1 MHYQRIRD
9 LREDN
14 DLTQRE
20 LANKLG
26 VKRSTYAMWELGDTN
41 FPIEKLAI
49 QAQINKTKIQYLIAL
64 SNHKRP
70 NTKQKQIH
78 KNFDK

>member
-20 LANKLG
+20 LATKLG

-49 QAQINKTKIQYLIAL
+49 VAEI
-64 SNHKRP
+64 S
-70 NTKQKQIH
+70 
-78 KNFDK
+78 